1 MPVRQKEAMSDSPYV
16 PRVFPISVKGVV
28 LDGEG
33 RVLLLKNER
42 EEWELPGGK
51 LELGEEP
58 AACVVR
64 EVHEESGWEIGAG
77 PLLDV
82 WMYEPVPGRHVFIVT
97 YGCRRLGPETVP
109 AVSNE
114 HKEVGL
120 FARDEV
126 GSLVMPQ
133 GYKDS
138 ISRWYAYEG
147 LI

>member
-1 MPVRQKEAMSDSPYV
+1 MSDSPYV
-16 PRVFPISVKGVV
+16 PRAFPISVKGVV
-28 LDGEG
+28 LDGAG

-64 EVHEESGWEIGAG
+64 EVREESGWETGAG

-82 WMYEPVPGRHVFIVT
+82 WMYEPLPGRHVFIVT

-109 AVSNE
+109 VVSDE
-114 HKEVGL
+114 HTQVGL
-120 FARDEV
+120 FARDEAAT
-126 GSLVMPQ
+126 LVMPQ

-138 ISRWYAYEG
+138 IARWYAHEG
-147 LI
+147 LS